1 MNAHLVGSK
10 QNKVLQ
16 YYANSLDNMR
26 KQQGFLGLAMKI
38 YFNSFFYMAHTKAFI
53 KGVEK
58 KTSPFD
64 TFIILVKFEVLQR
77 IFEFG
82 PKKES

>member
-1 MNAHLVGSK
+1 M
-10 QNKVLQ
+10 
-16 YYANSLDNMR
+16 
-26 KQQGFLGLAMKI
+26 I
-38 YFNSFFYMAHTKAFI
+38 I

-64 TFIILVKFEVLQR
+64 MLIILVKFDILQR

-82 PKKES
+82 PKKEKVRDISLI

>member
-1 MNAHLVGSK
+1 MTKIAIDMVNIWV
-10 QNKVLQ
+10 
-16 YYANSLDNMR
+16 SL
-26 KQQGFLGLAMKI
+26 FE
-38 YFNSFFYMAHTKAFI
+38 I

-64 TFIILVKFEVLQR
+64 MFIILVKFEVLQR